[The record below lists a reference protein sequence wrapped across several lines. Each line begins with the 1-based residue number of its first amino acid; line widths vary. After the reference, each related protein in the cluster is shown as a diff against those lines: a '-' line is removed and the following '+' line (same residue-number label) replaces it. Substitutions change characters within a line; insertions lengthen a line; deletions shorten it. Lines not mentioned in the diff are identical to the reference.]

1 MLPITR
7 SLPHLIL
14 LLLTLLSLPVQADLL
29 DDIQKRGNMRVGV
42 SLFVPWAMQ
51 DDTGQLYGSEID
63 IAKKLAQDIGI
74 KPEFKIYNW
83 EDIIPALIKGE
94 IDVIIS
100 GMSITPARALKL
112 NFSLPYSDSG
122 ITLATNTEK
131 TKHINK
137 LEELNHPDIIIAG
150 VEETVSVA
158 AARQLFNKAK
168 VSPFKT
174 AEEAQQALL
183 QGSAHV
189 YIASI
194 PQPQFLA
201 HRYPDKIDIPLA
213 RPLLTDKVGMAIRKG
228 DQEWLNFLNT
238 WVIARQAD
246 KWLSATHKYWF
257 GSLKWQK
264 GAAK

>member
-1 MLPITR
+1 MLLMLF
-7 SLPHLIL
+7 SSH
-14 LLLTLLSLPVQADLL
+14 VQADLL
-29 DDIQKRGNMRVGV
+29 DDIIKRGTVRVGV

-51 DDTGQLYGSEID
+51 DDSGKLFGSEID
-63 IAKKLAQDIGI
+63 IAKKLAQDMKV

-94 IDVIIS
+94 VDVIIG
-100 GMSITPARALKL
+100 GMSITPARALKI

-131 TKHINK
+131 TKHIND
-137 LEELNHPDIIIAG
+137 LEELNHPDIIITA
-150 VEETVSVA
+150 VEETVSLAV
-158 AARQLFNKAK
+158 ARQLFNKAK
-168 VSPFKT
+168 IRPFKT
-174 AEEAQQALL
+174 AEEAQEALL

-264 GAAK
+264 GAAN